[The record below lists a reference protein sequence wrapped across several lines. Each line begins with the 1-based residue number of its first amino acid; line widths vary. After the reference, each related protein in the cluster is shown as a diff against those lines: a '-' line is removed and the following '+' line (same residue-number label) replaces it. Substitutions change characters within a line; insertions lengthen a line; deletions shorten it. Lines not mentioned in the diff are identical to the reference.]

1 MRDECVTSQVQD
13 GRSDAAAASPHMPWS
28 PALWCCADVRAA
40 MRQN

>member
-13 GRSDAAAASPHMPWS
+13 GRSDAAASPHMPWS